1 MFTPRSILITGGA
14 GFIGSACVRH
24 AARILDESSPLVV
37 VDSLEYASDRKRIAS
52 LEKRIAFYP
61 CDICDTEKMARLI
74 DLYRIDTIINTA
86 AQTHVDRSIEAAAP
100 FIHSNVEGTVSL
112 LEAAR
117 SSWDSFDSKR
127 FYQMS
132 TDEVFGQL
140 VQIDGAFSEQSPIR
154 PRSPYAASKASAD
167 LLALSFYHTHGLPVI
182 IGNASNTYGPCQH
195 EEKFLPL
202 VISRFLAGKEVPVYG
217 SGLQFRDWL
226 YLSDHVEAVFS
237 LISRGEVGMRYCI
250 GTKEVRTNLQMLALI
265 ARELSRLTGID
276 QEAYLELVQH
286 VTDRKGHDWGYRIDA
301 TKLKECTGWKAGV
314 FVEEGLRKLLHW
326 YITEHK
332 TLI

>member
-24 AARILDESSPLVV
+24 AARLLDPDSPLIV
-37 VDSLEYASDRKRIAS
+37 VDSLEYASDRGRLAS
-52 LEKRIAFYP
+52 VEQRMTFYP
-61 CDICDTEKMARLI
+61 CDICDTDQMAHLI
-74 DLYRIDTIINTA
+74 DRYRIDTIINTA
-86 AQTHVDRSIEAAAP
+86 AQTHVDRSIESAAP

-112 LEAAR
+112 LEAAL

-140 VQIDGAFSEQSPIR
+140 SEPDGAFCEKSPLI

-167 LLALSFYHTHGLPVI
+167 LLALSFFHTHGLPVI

-195 EEKFLPL
+195 EEKLLPL
-202 VISRFLAGKEVPVYG
+202 VLTCLSSAKEIPVYG

-226 YLSDHVEAVFS
+226 YLSDHVEAVFT
-237 LISRGEVGMRYCI
+237 LLAYGRIGERYCI
-250 GTKEVRTNLQMLALI
+250 GTGHTRTNLQMIGLLSS
-265 ARELSRLTGID
+265 ELSRLTGVD
-276 QEAYLELVQH
+276 EQRYRDLVQH
-286 VTDRKGHDWGYRIDA
+286 VTDRKGHDLGYRIDA
-301 TKLKECTGWKAGV
+301 AKLKERTGWEARV
-314 FVEEGLRKLLHW
+314 SVEEGVKKLLAW
-326 YITEHK
+326 YMNERK
-332 TLI
+332 A